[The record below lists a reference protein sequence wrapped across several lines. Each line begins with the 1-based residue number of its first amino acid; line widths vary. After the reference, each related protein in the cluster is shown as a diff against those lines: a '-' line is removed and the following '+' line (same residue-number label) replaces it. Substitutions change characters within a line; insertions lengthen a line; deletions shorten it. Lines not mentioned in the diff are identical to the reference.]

1 MEHYSRFSDLQTV
14 LRDYK
19 ATENRAAP
27 YLIPLTKGDP
37 ADPEVKA
44 ALEAYEALKAH
55 LARAYGPGGVGEP
68 QEVAE
73 ARLVMGQLEAKAI
86 ALAEQRG
93 IGVPFF

>member
-1 MEHYSRFSDLQTV
+1 VKIKVT
-14 LRDYK
+14 
-19 ATENRAAP
+19 ATCRQWNDVTIIGPAAHRRCEFACATAHRAFCRR
-27 YLIPLTKGDP
+27 
-37 ADPEVKA
+37 V
-44 ALEAYEALKAH
+44 ALKAH

>member
-1 MEHYSRFSDLQTV
+1 V
-14 LRDYK
+14 
-19 ATENRAAP
+19 P
-27 YLIPLTKGDP
+27 YLVPLTKGNP
-37 ADPEVKA
+37 LDPEVKT
-44 ALEAYEALKAH
+44 ALEAYDALKVH

-93 IGVPFF
+93 VGVPFF

>member
-1 MEHYSRFSDLQTV
+1 MEHYSRFTDMQTV
-14 LRDYK
+14 LREYRV
-19 ATENRAAP
+19 TENSAP
-27 YLIPLTKGDP
+27 PHLLSLTKGDP

-44 ALEAYEALKAH
+44 TLEAYGALEAH

-73 ARLVMGQLEAKAI
+73 ARVVMGQLEGKAI

-93 IGVPFF
+93 VGMPFF